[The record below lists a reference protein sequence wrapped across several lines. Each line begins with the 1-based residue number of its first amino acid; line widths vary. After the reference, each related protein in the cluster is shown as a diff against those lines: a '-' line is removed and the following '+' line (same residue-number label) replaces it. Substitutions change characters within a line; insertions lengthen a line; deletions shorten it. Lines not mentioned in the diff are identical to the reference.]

1 MAISLSSIQKTKHAT
16 PPRLII
22 HGAEKVGKST
32 FAAQAPK
39 PIFIR
44 TEDGLNGIDAD
55 AFPLAQS
62 YQDVKDSLQALASQ
76 EHDFKTVV
84 IDSADW
90 LERMIHTEVCRRDG
104 TATVAKAGG
113 GYGAGYLIALN
124 LWHEIFA
131 YLDDLNKRK
140 GMIVIVIC
148 HSSVTTINDPETE
161 SYDVATLKLHSP
173 KKGTGAADL
182 FTEWADVIG
191 YAKRPIIVTKG
202 NDEKY
207 KAIDSGQMMNELV
220 IGKNPA
226 CISGNRYSLPSVI
239 KLTWAAFEDAIKQS
253 IQQPNQPTTEVTT
266 HE

>member
-1 MAISLSSIQKTKHAT
+1 MAISLASIQKTKHAT
-16 PPRLII
+16 PPRIII
-22 HGAEKVGKST
+22 HGVEKSGKSS
-32 FAAQAPK
+32 FASQAPK

-44 TEDGLNGIDAD
+44 TEDGLNGIDTD
-55 AFPLAQS
+55 AFPLATS
-62 YQDVKDSLQALASQ
+62 YQDVKDAFVALTTQ
-76 EHDFKTVV
+76 DHEFKTVV

-90 LERMIHTEVCRRDG
+90 LERLIHAEVCRRDG
-104 TATVAKAGG
+104 AITVAKAGG

-124 LWHEIFA
+124 MWNEVFG
-131 YLDDLNKRK
+131 YLDELNKRK

-202 NDEKY
+202 GDDKY
-207 KAIDSGQMMNELV
+207 KAIDGGQIMNELV

-226 CISGNRYSLPSVI
+226 CISGNRYSLPPIIS
-239 KLTWAAFEDAIKQS
+239 LTWQAFENAIKQS
-253 IQQPNQPTTEVTT
+253 IQPTIGAT
-266 HE
+266 

>member
-1 MAISLSSIQKTKHAT
+1 MALSLASIQKTKHAS
-16 PPRLII
+16 PPRIVI
-22 HGAEKVGKST
+22 HGVEKVGKSSW
-32 FAAQAPK
+32 ASQAPS

-44 TEDGLNGIDAD
+44 TEDGLNGIDTD
-55 AFPLAQS
+55 AFPLATT
-62 YQDVKDSLQALASQ
+62 YQEIKDALTLLMTES
-76 EHDFKTVV
+76 HDYKTLV

-90 LERMIHTEVCRRDG
+90 LERIIHAEVCRRDG
-104 TATVAKAGG
+104 VSTVAKAGG

-124 LWHEIFA
+124 MWNEIITA
-131 YLDDLNKRK
+131 LDVLNRQK
-140 GMIVIVIC
+140 GMIVIIIC
-148 HSSVTTINDPETE
+148 HSAVVTINDPETE

-207 KAIDSGQMMNELV
+207 KAIDSGQIMNELV

-226 CISGNRYSLPSVI
+226 CVSGNRYSLPGVI
-239 KLTWAAFEDAIKQS
+239 QLTWQAFEDAIKQS
-253 IQQPNQPTTEVTT
+253 IQ
-266 HE
+266 